1 MSQRLWSQVA
11 NYLANQFLVERLA
24 NARWFQRFA
33 VRTHFAIRDVKATTA
48 KAAREVQENP
58 EFKQAV
64 SKLQRE
70 TVRKAAQANA
80 NANANATAN
89 AGARAGRQARNN
101 TQQVTGGGESWWD
114 QVAREVRSARSTTR
128 RK

>member
-80 NANANATAN
+80 NANA
-89 AGARAGRQARNN
+89 GARAGRQARNN